1 VGLIRCAAPV
11 KVRSKLPS
19 SLTSMLMSPSLLVEK
34 NGSVPNAILSLLT
47 VSTNDTTR
55 IDSALAVSCL
65 LFERESNVNNQKLM
79 GPLTPRT
86 PNCCY

>member
-1 VGLIRCAAPV
+1 
-11 KVRSKLPS
+11 
-19 SLTSMLMSPSLLVEK
+19 MSPSLLVEK

-79 GPLTPRT
+79 GPFDTTKTESRLLTSFRSLD
-86 PNCCY
+86 